1 LRVEP
6 GAGDPAGIWLNT
18 TSMNYLLLA
27 YQDEQQ
33 WSALPADEQEAL
45 EAACLA
51 HEQALWQ
58 SGRLLIVMKL
68 PDSHNAMVLQLV
80 NGRVNLTESFPAGT
94 PGQLVQLFFISA
106 RDLNEALRLA
116 AQMPQVRRG
125 PVEVRP
131 VALLDRP

>member
-1 LRVEP
+1 
-6 GAGDPAGIWLNT
+6 
-18 TSMNYLLLA
+18 MNYLLLA

-33 WSALPADEQEAL
+33 WGALPAGEQQTL
-45 EAACLA
+45 EAAFLA

-58 SGRLLIVMKL
+58 SGRLLLAMKL
-68 PDSHNAMVLQLV
+68 PHSHNAMVVQWLD
-80 NGRVNLTESFPAGT
+80 GRVTLTERPPAGA

-106 RDLNEALRLA
+106 RDLNEAVRLA

-125 PVEVRP
+125 PIEVRP